1 VTGGTSSPHVTPTL
15 GPFTTTS
22 SGGNDAFVTKLNP
35 TGSAL
40 LYSTYLRGAFGESIA
55 VDAAGN
61 AYVAGIARPTD
72 FPTTLGAFQT
82 ASGGGGDA
90 FVTKLNLTGSR
101 LVYSTYLGGSGFDV
115 GIGIALGSAGR
126 GVVSGCSASTNFPT
140 TLAAIQTPYGGGA
153 LDAS

>member
-22 SGGNDAFVTKLNP
+22 SGCNDAFVTKLNP
-35 TGSAL
+35 TGSSL
-40 LYSTYLRGAFGESIA
+40 LYSTYLRGAIGESIA

-90 FVTKLNLTGSR
+90 FVTTTNLTRASPT
-101 LVYSTYLGGSGFDV
+101 YSTGVGGSDEDV
-115 GIGIALGSAGR
+115 AIGIATAAAANAS
-126 GVVSGCSASTNFPT
+126 VSGFPT
-140 TLAAIQTPYGGGA
+140 
-153 LDAS
+153 SHHS